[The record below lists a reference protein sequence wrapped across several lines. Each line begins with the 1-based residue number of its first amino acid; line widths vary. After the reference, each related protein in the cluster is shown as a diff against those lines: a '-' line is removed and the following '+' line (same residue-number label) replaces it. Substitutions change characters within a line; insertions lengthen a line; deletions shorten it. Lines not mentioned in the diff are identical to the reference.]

1 GSPWYRPTRV
11 VHATDGSEFGWRS
24 GTGCWPSYF
33 LDSLPP
39 AVDIGPGS
47 PVGVEFGYGAKFP
60 ADYQKA
66 LFILDWTFGTIYAI
80 HLEPTGA
87 TYTGRKEEFLS
98 RSPLPLTDVVVGKDG
113 ALYFTVG
120 GRGTQSE
127 LYRVTYV
134 GKEST
139 APVDPRNPAGA
150 EQRELRRKLE
160 SLHQPVPN
168 AESVV
173 GSVVE
178 QLKNPDRFVRYAA
191 RVALEFQPLE
201 VWRDAALKETD
212 PTAVATA
219 VVAVAHQGKPVDRA
233 PALAALEKIDFKELK
248 PEQRLQVLRAYGL
261 AFIRLGE
268 PGDALSK
275 KLAKKFSY
283 FFPSGHDLVDRE
295 LASLLVYLR
304 SDDVVSKTIPLLA
317 KKRDESKAEVDAL
330 IARNSGYGGVLASM
344 ARNQPD
350 GQQIHYALVLRNVKT
365 AWTLDQRRAYFKWF
379 EQARKWSGGVSFQGF
394 LRNID
399 REAFENATDAERLAI
414 EASGAR
420 TPYRAPELPKA
431 AGPGRDW
438 KLDDVMKAAEG
449 GLKQRDFKNGERSYA
464 AARCVVCHRFGGDG
478 GATGP
483 DLTQAAG
490 RFSLKDLA
498 EAVVDPNKVISDQ
511 YKATVVL
518 TDEGQQF
525 SGRIVSDT
533 PDAIVLVADPSDAT
547 KIVTIPKDT
556 IEEKTMSKVSLMP
569 ADLFKPLNQDEL
581 LDLLAYILS
590 RGNPNDAMFKK

>member
-1 GSPWYRPTRV
+1 M
-11 VHATDGSEFGWRS
+11 
-24 GTGCWPSYF
+24 
-33 LDSLPP
+33 
-39 AVDIGPGS
+39 
-47 PVGVEFGYGAKFP
+47 
-60 ADYQKA
+60 
-66 LFILDWTFGTIYAI
+66 
-80 HLEPTGA
+80 
-87 TYTGRKEEFLS
+87 
-98 RSPLPLTDVVVGKDG
+98 
-113 ALYFTVG
+113 
-120 GRGTQSE
+120 
-127 LYRVTYV
+127 TYV

-283 FFPSGHDLVDRE
+283 FFPSGNDLVDRE

-525 SGRIVSDT
+525 S
-533 PDAIVLVADPSDAT
+533 
-547 KIVTIPKDT
+547 
-556 IEEKTMSKVSLMP
+556 
-569 ADLFKPLNQDEL
+569 
-581 LDLLAYILS
+581 
-590 RGNPNDAMFKK
+590 